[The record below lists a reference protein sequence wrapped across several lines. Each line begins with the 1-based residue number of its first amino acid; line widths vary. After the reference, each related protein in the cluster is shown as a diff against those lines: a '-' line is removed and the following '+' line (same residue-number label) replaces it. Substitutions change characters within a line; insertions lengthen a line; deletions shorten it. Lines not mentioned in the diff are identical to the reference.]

1 MSGLKVITTHIGADF
16 DSLASM
22 IAAAK
27 LYKGAVP
34 CFSGAAGRNV
44 RDFLKRQ
51 TGRWEILTPRQVNM
65 DEITTLVVVD
75 ARSPSRIADFA
86 AILGRPRLSVHVYDH
101 HPAVQEDISADFV
114 VIEPVG
120 ATTTILVERLIE
132 KGIYFDPQEA
142 TLFAMGVYEDTG
154 GLTFGSTTERDI
166 QVFSR
171 LRALGAD
178 MTAIPAYIEM
188 SLDPAERRIQDK
200 LVENAREIYV
210 HGAKIVLSAMVA
222 HSYVEGLSLFVHR
235 LRDYFDADV
244 ALVAVQMEK
253 RTYVVARS
261 REEILDVAKFLAP
274 LGGGGHPQ
282 AASVTLAGTPPS
294 EILAKLE
301 ERLLQTIEPAVT
313 VKEVMTS
320 PVLAIDPGSSVE
332 DAYRIMIRYGHA
344 ALPVVED
351 GALVGIITRKDL
363 DKAKIHGLG
372 QVAVG
377 DFMTEGPITI
387 RPEAS
392 VAEAHRIMVLNN
404 IGRLPVVDESTLSG
418 IVTRTDIL
426 RALYPRSLPSETR
439 SIALRMPWTENVSEL
454 LSQELKPWVL
464 QLLVRLG
471 ERAESMGI
479 RAYVVGGFVR
489 DLLLGRPNE
498 DLDIV
503 IEGDALVFIKSW
515 EADGCHVAVHQRFK
529 TGTIVFPGGR
539 KVDVATARREFYE
552 YPVAQPKV
560 LSDSL
565 KHDLYR
571 RDFSVNA
578 MAVSI
583 NRSLWGTLI
592 DYFGGRRDLQKKSLR
607 VLHNLSFVEDP
618 TRVIRGVRLEQ
629 RLGFR
634 LEENTLRLLKNSI
647 RGGLVSL
654 LSGVRLRSELE
665 LVFTEKAPHGIV
677 RRFRTLGFWK
687 ALFRGV
693 NPGPLSIRTMR
704 RITVFRRRLARDLP
718 EMGKYA
724 WLAFLCALICEANEE
739 DQLAVLDR
747 LHLNPRERKIVEE
760 GVTDLGPVENTL
772 GERGEKTSSY
782 IFDYLED
789 VHPVTA
795 IYWAAATER
804 WRARRRILLYLTRL
818 RKIEPML
825 EGRDLLDLGYKEGP
839 RIGKILRILRMAR
852 LDGLVETREDEIEWV
867 LGRFQPEFERM

>member
-1 MSGLKVITTHIGADF
+1 
-16 DSLASM
+16 M
-22 IAAAK
+22 IAATK

-34 CFSGAAGRNV
+34 CFSGASGRNV

-51 TGRWEILTPRQVNM
+51 AGRWEILTPRQVNM

-86 AILGRPRLSVHVYDH
+86 AVLGKPGLTVHVYDH
-101 HPAVQEDISADFV
+101 HPPVQEDINGDFS

-142 TLFAMGVYEDTG
+142 TLFAMGIYEDTG

-166 QVFSR
+166 QVFSK
-171 LRALGAD
+171 LRSMGAD

-188 SLDPAERRIQDK
+188 SLDPAERQIQDR
-200 LVENAREIYV
+200 LVERAREKFV
-210 HGAKIVLSAMVA
+210 HGAKIVLSEMTID
-222 HSYVEGLSLFVHR
+222 SYVEGLSLFVHR

-282 AASVTLAGTPPS
+282 AASVTLTGSPPS
-294 EILAKLE
+294 EVIVNLE
-301 ERLLQTIEPAVT
+301 ERLLQTIEPSVT
-313 VKEVMTS
+313 VGEVMTS
-320 PVLAIDPGSSVE
+320 PVLAVDPGAAVE

-344 ALPVVED
+344 ALPVVD
-351 GALVGIITRKDL
+351 AGKLAGIITRKDL
-363 DKAKIHGLG
+363 DKAKIHGLEH
-372 QVAVG
+372 VAAG
-377 DFMTEGPITI
+377 DFMTESPITI
-387 RPEAS
+387 QPEAS

-404 IGRLPVVDESTLSG
+404 IGRLPVLDHEVLTG

-439 SIALRMPWTENVSEL
+439 SIAPQMPWTEDVSEL
-454 LSQELKPWVL
+454 LSQELKPWVT
-464 QLLVRLG
+464 QLLSRLG
-471 ERAESMGI
+471 KRAESMGA

-489 DLLLGRPNE
+489 DLLLGRGNE

-503 IEGDALVFIKSW
+503 IEGDAVSFIKSW
-515 EADGCHVAVHQRFK
+515 EADGCNVAIHQRFK

-539 KVDVATARREFYE
+539 KIDVATARREFYE
-552 YPVAQPKV
+552 YPVAQPQV
-560 LSDSL
+560 SSDSL

-578 MAVSI
+578 MAISI
-583 NRSLWGTLI
+583 NKGNWGRLV

-629 RLGFR
+629 RLGFT
-634 LEENTLRLLKNSI
+634 LEENTLRLLKNCI

-665 LVFTEKAPHGIV
+665 LIFAEKAPHDIV
-677 RRFRTLGFWK
+677 RRFRTFGFWK
-687 ALFRGV
+687 ALFRGIH
-693 NPGPLSIRTMR
+693 PGPTAMRTMR
-704 RITVFRRRLARDLP
+704 RITVFQRRLSRDLP
-718 EMGKYA
+718 DMGKHA
-724 WLAFLCALICEANEE
+724 WLAFLSSLICEASE
-739 DQLAVLDR
+739 DDRLSVLDR
-747 LHLNPRERKIVEE
+747 LHLNPRERKIVEY
-760 GVTDLGPVENTL
+760 GVDDLGTTENIL
-772 GERGEKTSSY
+772 GERGEKAASF
-782 IFDYLED
+782 ICEYLDE

-795 IYWAAATER
+795 LYWAAATGR

-839 RIGKILRILRMAR
+839 EIGRMLRLLKMAR
-852 LDGLVETREDEIEWV
+852 LDGQVETREDEIDWIRN
-867 LGRFQPEFERM
+867 RFQAGHRKDVKA

>member
-1 MSGLKVITTHIGADF
+1 K
-16 DSLASM
+16 SLTFLP
-22 IAAAK
+22 AAPEKQGTAP
-27 LYKGAVP
+27 LYN
-34 CFSGAAGRNV
+34 FAAGRNV

-665 LVFTEKAPHGIV
+665 LVFTEKAPHVIV

>member
-1 MSGLKVITTHIGADF
+1 MKVITTHIGADF

-22 IAAAK
+22 IAATK

-34 CFSGAAGRNV
+34 CFAGAAGRNV

-51 TGRWEILTPRQVNM
+51 TGRWEVLTPRQVDM
-65 DEITTLVVVD
+65 DDISTLIVVD
-75 ARSPSRIADFA
+75 ARSPARIADFA
-86 AILGRPRLSVHVYDH
+86 AILGRPGLTVHVYDH
-101 HPAVQEDISADFV
+101 HPAVQNDIRADFT

-120 ATTTILVERLIE
+120 AATTILVERLIE
-132 KGIYFDPQEA
+132 NGIYFDSQEA

-166 QVFSR
+166 EIFSR

-188 SLDPAERRIQDK
+188 ALDPVERQIQDK
-200 LVENAREIYV
+200 LVENARERYV
-210 HGAKIVLSAMVA
+210 HGAKVVLSAMVA
-222 HSYVEGLSLFVHR
+222 ETYVEGLSLFVHR

-244 ALVAVQMEK
+244 AVVAAQMEK

-261 REEILDVAKFLAP
+261 REEILDVGKFLSP

-282 AASVTLAGTPPS
+282 AASVTLTGTPPS

-301 ERLLQTIEPAVT
+301 TRLLQTIEPSVT
-313 VKEVMTS
+313 VGEVMTS
-320 PVLAIDPGSSVE
+320 PVLAVDPGASVE

-344 ALPVVED
+344 ALPVVEE

-377 DFMTEGPITI
+377 DFMTESPITV
-387 RPEAS
+387 RSEAP
-392 VAEAHRIMVLNN
+392 VAEAHRILVLNN
-404 IGRLPVVDESTLSG
+404 IGRLPVVDDTNLRG

-439 SIALRMPWTENVSEL
+439 SIAPQMPWTENVSEL
-454 LSQELKPWVL
+454 FSQQLKPWVP
-464 QLLVRLG
+464 QLLARLG
-471 ERAESMGI
+471 DRAESMGV

-489 DLLLGRPNE
+489 DLLLERPNE

-503 IEGDALVFIKSW
+503 MEGDAVAFIKSW

-529 TGTIVFPGGR
+529 TGTIIFPGGR
-539 KVDVATARREFYE
+539 KIDVATARREFYE
-552 YPVAQPKV
+552 YPVAQPQV
-560 LSDSL
+560 SSDSL

-583 NRSLWGTLI
+583 NKTSWGRLV
-592 DYFGGRRDLQKKSLR
+592 DYFGGRRDLQKRSLR

-629 RLGFR
+629 RLGFK

-665 LVFTEKAPHGIV
+665 LVFSEKAPHDIV

-693 NPGPLSIRTMR
+693 RPGHSSVRTMR
-704 RITVFRRRLARDLP
+704 RTTVFRRRFARDLP
-718 EMGKYA
+718 EMGKYD
-724 WLAFLCALICEANEE
+724 WLVFLCALICEAAEE
-739 DQLAVLDR
+739 DRLAVLDR
-747 LHLNPRERKIVEE
+747 LHLNPRERRIVDQAVRE
-760 GVTDLGPVENTL
+760 LGTAENTL
-772 GERGEKTSSY
+772 GERGEKASSV
-782 IFDYLED
+782 IFEYLED
-789 VHPVTA
+789 THPVTA
-795 IYWAAATER
+795 LYWAAATGR

-839 RIGKILRILRMAR
+839 EIGRMLRLLKMAR
-852 LDGLVETREDEIEWV
+852 LDGLVETREDEIEWIRE
-867 LGRFQPEFERM
+867 RFQAKAERT

>member
-1 MSGLKVITTHIGADF
+1 MKVITSHIGADF
-16 DSLASM
+16 DSIASM
-22 IAAAK
+22 IAATK

-51 TGRWEILTPRQVNM
+51 AGRWEILTPRQVNLE
-65 DEITTLVVVD
+65 EISTLVVVD

-86 AILGRPRLSVHVYDH
+86 AILGRPGLTVHVYDH
-101 HPAVQEDISADFV
+101 HPSVQEDISADFT

-120 ATTTILVERLIE
+120 ATTTILVERLVE
-132 KGIYFDPQEA
+132 KGIFFDPQEA
-142 TLFAMGVYEDTG
+142 TLFAMGIYEDTG

-166 QVFSR
+166 QVFSK
-171 LRALGAD
+171 LRSMGAD

-188 SLDPAERRIQDK
+188 TLDPAERKIQDT
-200 LVENAREIYV
+200 LVENTREKFV
-210 HGAKIVLSAMVA
+210 HGAKVVFSQMTTN
-222 HSYVEGLSLFVHR
+222 SYVEGLSLFVHR

-261 REEILDVAKFLAP
+261 REEILDVAKFLGP

-282 AASVTLAGTPPS
+282 AASVTLTGSPPS
-294 EILAKLE
+294 EIMKKLE
-301 ERLLQTIEPAVT
+301 ERLIQTIEPSVT
-313 VKEVMTS
+313 VGEAMTS
-320 PVLAIDPGSSVE
+320 PVLAVDPKAAVE

-344 ALPVVED
+344 ALPVVD
-351 GALVGIITRKDL
+351 GGELVGIITRKDL

-377 DFMTEGPITI
+377 DFMTESPIAI
-387 RPEAS
+387 QPEAS
-392 VAEAHRIMVLNN
+392 IAEAHRIMVLNN
-404 IGRLPVVDESTLSG
+404 IGRLPVLDRMTLTG

-439 SIALRMPWTENVSEL
+439 SIAVQMPWTEDISEL
-454 LSQELKPWVL
+454 LSQKLKPWVT
-464 QLLVRLG
+464 QLLARLG
-471 ERAESMGI
+471 DRAEAMGV

-489 DLLLGRPNE
+489 DLLLDRVNE

-503 IEGDALVFIKSW
+503 IEGDAVSFIRSW

-539 KVDVATARREFYE
+539 KIDVATARREFYE
-552 YPVAQPKV
+552 YPVAQPRV
-560 LSDSL
+560 SSDSL

-578 MAVSI
+578 MAISI
-583 NRSLWGTLI
+583 NKLNWGRLV
-592 DYFGGRRDLQKKSLR
+592 DYFGGRRDLQKKALR

-629 RLGFR
+629 RLGFS

-665 LVFTEKAPHGIV
+665 LVFTEKAPHDIV

-693 NPGPLSIRTMR
+693 QPGASAMRTMR
-704 RITVFRRRLARDLP
+704 RITVFQRRFVRDLP
-718 EMGKYA
+718 DMGKHA
-724 WLAFLCALICEANEE
+724 WLVFLSSLICEASEE
-739 DQLAVLDR
+739 DRLAVLDR
-747 LHLNPRERKIVEE
+747 LHLNPRERTIVEQ
-760 GVTDLGPVENTL
+760 GVNDLGTAENIL
-772 GERGEKTSSY
+772 GERGEKPSSFIY
-782 IFDYLED
+782 GYLDE
-789 VHPVTA
+789 VHPATA
-795 IYWAAATER
+795 LYWAAATGR

-818 RKIEPML
+818 RKIAPML

-839 RIGKILRILRMAR
+839 DIGRMLRLLKMAR
-852 LDGLVETREDEIEWV
+852 LDGLVETREDEMEWIRN
-867 LGRFQPEFERM
+867 RFQPNAERM

>member
-1 MSGLKVITTHIGADF
+1 MKVITTHIGADF
-16 DSLASM
+16 DSIASM

-51 TGRWEILTPRQVNM
+51 AGRWEILTPRQINL

-86 AILGRPRLSVHVYDH
+86 AILGRQGLTVHVYDH
-101 HPAVQEDISADFV
+101 HPPVQRDISADFS

-120 ATTTILVERLIE
+120 ATTTILVERLLE
-132 KGIYFDPQEA
+132 KQIDFDTLEA
-142 TLFAMGVYEDTG
+142 TLFAMGIYEDTG

-171 LRALGAD
+171 LRSMGAD

-200 LVENAREIYV
+200 LVENAREKFV
-210 HGAKIVLSAMVA
+210 HGAKVVLSEMTTN
-222 HSYVEGLSLFVHR
+222 SYVEGLSLFVHR

-282 AASVTLAGTPPS
+282 AASVTLTGLSPS
-294 EILAKLE
+294 VIIERLE
-301 ERLLQTIEPAVT
+301 KRLLQTIEPSIT
-313 VKEVMTS
+313 VGEVMTS
-320 PVLAIDPGSSVE
+320 PVLAVDPGASVE

-344 ALPVVED
+344 ALPVVD
-351 GALVGIITRKDL
+351 SGTLTGIITRKDL

-372 QVAVG
+372 HVAVC
-377 DFMTEGPITI
+377 DFMTESPITTQ
-387 RPEAS
+387 PEAS

-404 IGRLPVVDESTLSG
+404 IGRLPVLDRMILTG

-426 RALYPRSLPSETR
+426 RALYPKSLPSEIR
-439 SIALRMPWTENVSEL
+439 SVTPRMPWTEDVSEL
-454 LSQELKPWVL
+454 LSQELKPWVT
-464 QLLVRLG
+464 QLLRRLG
-471 ERAESMGI
+471 DRAESMGVK
-479 RAYVVGGFVR
+479 AYVVGGFVR
-489 DLLLGRPNE
+489 DLILGRANE

-503 IEGDALVFIKSW
+503 IEGDALSFLRSW

-539 KVDVATARREFYE
+539 KIDVATARREFYE
-552 YPVAQPKV
+552 YPVAQPCV
-560 LSDSL
+560 SSDSL

-583 NRSLWGTLI
+583 NRSNWGMLV
-592 DYFGGRRDLQKKSLR
+592 DYFGGRRDLQKKILR

-629 RLGFR
+629 RLGFS
-634 LEENTLRLLKNSI
+634 LEENTLRLLQNCI

-665 LVFTEKAPHGIV
+665 LVFSEKAPHDIV

-693 NPGPLSIRTMR
+693 KPGTAAIRAMR
-704 RITVFRRRLARDLP
+704 RLTIFQRRLSRDLP
-718 EMGKYA
+718 DIGKHA
-724 WLAFLCALICEANEE
+724 WLAFLAALICEATE
-739 DQLAVLDR
+739 DDRLAVLDR
-747 LHLNPRERKIVEE
+747 LHLNPRERKIVEQ
-760 GVTDLGPVENTL
+760 GVNDLGATENIL
-772 GERGEKTSSY
+772 GERGEKPASFIY
-782 IFDYLED
+782 EYLEE
-789 VHPVTA
+789 VHPATA
-795 IYWAAATER
+795 LYWAAATGR

-818 RKIEPML
+818 RKTVPML
-825 EGRDLLDLGYKEGP
+825 EGRDLLDMGYKEGP
-839 RIGKILRILRMAR
+839 LIGKMLHMLKMAR
-852 LDGLVETREDEIEWV
+852 LDGLVETREDEIEWIRS
-867 LGRFQPEFERM
+867 RFETGP

>member
-503 IEGDALVFIKSW
+503 IEGDALTFIKSW

>member
-654 LSGVRLRSELE
+654 LSGVKLRSELE
-665 LVFTEKAPHGIV
+665 LVFTEKAPHVIV

>member
-65 DEITTLVVVD
+65 DEITTLIVVD

-86 AILGRPRLSVHVYDH
+86 AILGRPGVTVHVYDH
-101 HPAVQEDISADFV
+101 HPAVREDIKGDFV
-114 VIEPVG
+114 AIEPVG

-132 KGIYFDPQEA
+132 KGIYFDPREA

-210 HGAKIVLSAMVA
+210 HGAKIVISAMVA
-222 HSYVEGLSLFVHR
+222 NSYVEGLSLFVHR

-261 REEILDVAKFLAP
+261 REEILDVARFLAP
-274 LGGGGHPQ
+274 FGGGGHPQ
-282 AASVTLAGTPPS
+282 AASVTLADTPPS

-313 VKEVMTS
+313 IKEVMTS
-320 PVLAIDPGSSVE
+320 PVLAVDPGSSVE

-344 ALPVVED
+344 ALPVVEE
-351 GALVGIITRKDL
+351 GVLVGIITRKDL

-439 SIALRMPWTENVSEL
+439 SIALQMPWTENISEL
-454 LSQELKPWVL
+454 LAQELKPWVL

-503 IEGDALVFIKSW
+503 IEGDALTFIKSW

-665 LVFTEKAPHGIV
+665 LVFTEKAPHDIV

-693 NPGPLSIRTMR
+693 NPGPSSIRTMR

-739 DQLAVLDR
+739 DQLAALDR

-760 GVTDLGPVENTL
+760 GVINLGSVENTL
-772 GERGEKTSSY
+772 GERGEKTSSF
-782 IFDYLED
+782 IFDYLND

-825 EGRDLLDLGYKEGP
+825 EGRDLLDMGYKEGP
-839 RIGKILRILRMAR
+839 MIGKMLRMLRMAR